1 MSMKGKKKRLAR
13 LKRKR
18 SLRKKLSGS
27 AERPRVS
34 VFRSNRNI
42 YAQLVN
48 DDYYTVDGRHLGGK
62 TLAAISSKHE
72 VTCEVPEEISGKCA
86 TAYQVGRSL
95 ADKAKEQGV
104 DSIVFDRSGYL
115 YHGRVAALA
124 RGLRDGGIKF

>member
-1 MSMKGKKKRLAR
+1 MSLKDKKKRAGR

-18 SLRKKLSGS
+18 SLRKKLNGS

-34 VFRSNRNI
+34 VYRSNRNI

-48 DDYYTVDGRHLGGK
+48 DDHYSEDGQHLGGL
-62 TLAAISSKHE
+62 TLAASSSKHE
-72 VTCEVPEEISGKCA
+72 VTCDVPEEISGKCA
-86 TAYQVGRSL
+86 TAYQVGRAL
-95 ADKAKEQGV
+95 ADKAKERGV